1 MTKSHFTVEEFRYWL
16 GFYREHLSL
25 KSKKA
30 RDLLAELESLDKRLG
45 DWNGDAHE
53 RMLWDDDGHE
63 RACYRAFMAT
73 LFTWGY
79 VQGAGARM
87 VRPDVFKEAMKVAHE
102 RFCTNKEGT
111 FCLMVSFDED
121 AGSRVAEARDATGA
135 KLAGSPPYDGGDDVC
150 MPGAHGCVWLRRAGQ
165 CRTET
170 REAGWARRARQGG
183 EQLPWSG
190 GRTWG
195 LLVVMRTRGWCQ
207 ASAGATCAFDA
218 TG

>member
-1 MTKSHFTVEEFRYWL
+1 MITSRFSLEEFRYWL

-30 RDLLAELESLDKRLG
+30 RDLLAQLEVLGKRLG
-45 DWNGDAHE
+45 DWNGDADE
-53 RMLWDDDGHE
+53 RMLWDSDGHE

-87 VRPDVFKEAMKVAHE
+87 VRPDVFEEATRTAHE
-102 RFCTNKEGT
+102 RFCVHNEGIC
-111 FCLMVSFDED
+111 CLMISFGED
-121 AGSRVAEARDATGA
+121 AGLPAAGARGATGVEIV
-135 KLAGSPPYDGGDDVC
+135 GSPPYDGGDDVC

-165 CRTET
+165 CRPET

-190 GRTWG
+190 GRAWSV
-195 LLVVMRTRGWCQ
+195 LVVMRTRGRCQ
-207 ASAGATCAFDA
+207 ASAGAMCAFDA